1 MSIEAK
7 LLHLQ
12 AIQNVLASFRYLYCV
27 DLEATCDEVGANESL
42 RPLAVVPELNRPGF
56 SRHLASSLRN
66 AFQTLPVTA
75 DC

>member
-1 MSIEAK
+1 MTIKIEGVIANK
-7 LLHLQ
+7 IGFASH
-12 AIQNVLASFRYLYCV
+12 QNAVPVLR
-27 DLEATCDEVGANESL
+27 
-42 RPLAVVPELNRPGF
+42 ELNRPGF

>member
-1 MSIEAK
+1 MISYYVGLDVSKATVDVGF
-7 LLHLQ
+7 LPANYPQ
-12 AIQNVLASFRYLYCV
+12 FQVSN
-27 DLEATCDEVGANESL
+27 DLEGFTRLITCLN
-42 RPLAVVPELNRPGF
+42 ELNRPGF